1 MFLSTSLY
9 QQLKYFIM
17 IVIVVLI
24 DPKGIPHRDLP
35 SPKGIPLP
43 CKGFLKFDYT
53 ILDCD
58 DGGIMISI

>member
-1 MFLSTSLY
+1 
-9 QQLKYFIM
+9 M